1 MDSMPIIPL
10 SDDQKQKITILA
22 ESSPELVVRR
32 ARLILAYAA
41 GMPTIQAAREAG
53 ISRGRAR
60 FWKRQFFVKG
70 MGIFNLDTTYGPS
83 AEPTLTPTAGSVG
96 VTPAETEI
104 VTSEEQISSVQVDHP
119 YPVPKPSIGVSPDDS
134 LAAAGRK
141 VWLFHFALMLS
152 HEQGTMDGENIEELH
167 DMRVATR
174 RMRTAFDVFSQ
185 AFEPKALKHYLN
197 GLRKVGRTLGAVRDM
212 DVIMENAVSYQS
224 SLKNEKQPDMEPL
237 LSKWKQSLEKK
248 RAKLRR
254 HLGSKDY
261 HTFKHDFNEF
271 LQTSEDGR
279 IPYVNCVMNP
289 QLRDIVPVL
298 VYGRFAAVRA
308 YDSILSTA
316 SMQQLHALRI
326 EVKMFRYVLEYFK
339 EILDE
344 TTGSAISELKRL
356 QDHLGELHD
365 RDVACQLVD
374 RFLKTW
380 EEEQIARPISERQ
393 NPEPI
398 VSYLAYLNAERYR
411 LLCSFPELWAKFN
424 RPDFRHNIAQ
434 AISQL

>member
-10 SDDQKQKITILA
+10 SDDQTQKIKILA
-22 ESSPELVVRR
+22 ESAPEQLMRR
-32 ARLILAYAA
+32 ARLILAYAS
-41 GMPTIQAAREAG
+41 GKPTIQAAHEAG

-70 MGIFNLDTTYGPS
+70 MSIFNLNATYEQS
-83 AEPTLTPTAGSVG
+83 AEPTPTPAEGSAG
-96 VTPAETEI
+96 VTPPETVIDTGDELL
-104 VTSEEQISSVQVDHP
+104 SSVQFDHP
-119 YPVPKPSIGVSPDDS
+119 YPVPKESIGVSPDDS

-152 HEQGTMDGENIEELH
+152 HEKGTLEGEEIEELH

-174 RMRTAFDVFSQ
+174 RMRTAFNVFSP
-185 AFEPKALKHYLN
+185 AFEPKVLKPYLN

-212 DVIMENAVSYQS
+212 DVILENAVSYQS
-224 SLKNEKQPDMEPL
+224 SIKNEKQPNMEPL
-237 LSKWKQSLEKK
+237 LSKWKQSIEKK

-261 HTFKHDFNEF
+261 QTFKHDFNEF

-279 IPYVNCVMNP
+279 TPKVNCVMNP

-308 YDSILSTA
+308 YESILPTA
-316 SMQQLHALRI
+316 TMQQLHALRI
-326 EVKMFRYVLEYFK
+326 EVKMFRYVLEYFR
-339 EILDE
+339 EILNE

-380 EEEQIARPISERQ
+380 EEEQLTKPISDRQ

-424 RPDFRHNIAQ
+424 RPEFRHNIAQ

>member
-10 SDDQKQKITILA
+10 SEDQTQKITILA
-22 ESSPELVVRR
+22 QSASELLMRR
-32 ARLILAYAA
+32 ARLILAYAS
-41 GMPTIQAAREAG
+41 GKPTIQAAREAG

-70 MGIFNLDTTYGPS
+70 MGIFNLD
-83 AEPTLTPTAGSVG
+83 ARSVE
-96 VTPAETEI
+96 PAEQSSISIEETVGI
-104 VTSEEQISSVQVDHP
+104 NLSEVVSDMSESQISNVQVDHP
-119 YPVPKPSIGVSPDDS
+119 YPLTRQSIGVSPDDM
-134 LAAAGRK
+134 LAEAGRK

-152 HEQGTMDGENIEELH
+152 HEKGTLEGKDIEELH

-174 RMRTAFDVFSQ
+174 RMRTAFDVFSP
-185 AFEPKALKHYLN
+185 AFEPKTLKHYLN
-197 GLRKVGRTLGAVRDM
+197 GLRNVGRTLGAVRDM

-224 SLKNEKQPDMEPL
+224 SLKNGNQPNMEPL
-237 LSKWKQSLEKK
+237 LSKWKQSIEKK
-248 RAKLRR
+248 RAKLAR

-279 IPYVNCVMNP
+279 TPNVNCVMNP
-289 QLRDIVPVL
+289 QLRDIVPML

-308 YDSILSTA
+308 YESILPTA
-316 SMQQLHALRI
+316 TLQQLHALRI
-326 EVKMFRYVLEYFK
+326 EVKKFRYVMEYFK
-339 EILDE
+339 EILGE

-380 EEEQIARPISERQ
+380 EEEQLSWPISDRQ
-393 NPEPI
+393 NPEAI

-411 LLCSFPELWAKFN
+411 LLSSFPELWVKFN
-424 RPDFRHNIAQ
+424 RPEFRHNIAQ
-434 AISQL
+434 AISKL